1 MKSRLYF
8 LIVFSFTFLF
18 SWAGVSVRL
27 QTPGSGGKV
36 AVGQKFQIIVVA
48 SGSGGDL
55 QAPNPQGAEV
65 IYRTSNSESINGN
78 FTSESTLTLLATT
91 PGTYSFY
98 ATFGRQR
105 SNVVKYTVT
114 DASGSVPSS
123 NPGNAASQSSSQSSS
138 QTYTTPQSGPQFIGK
153 GNENM
158 FLRASVSKTNV
169 YEQEAIVYT
178 IKLYT
183 TYQYIKFLG
192 ATAAPKFE
200 GFVIEEDKVADAQ
213 QSFENY
219 NGRTYKAAVV
229 CRYIIFPQKAGKLK
243 ITGNTYT
250 VSADAMEYYNDPYF
264 QRMVVKR
271 PVELNITPNDLVIDV
286 KELPSPR
293 PANFSGGVGKF
304 SITSSL
310 PSQSFK
316 TNQAAVIK
324 YTVSG
329 HGNLKYINLPD
340 LSSVYPSQLEVFTP
354 ESSINASV
362 QGSTVGG
369 SVVFTCSF
377 MPVETGE
384 FSIPPVSLVYFN
396 PETGKYETSQARGY
410 TIKVGQG
417 SASDKSQTV
426 RRFDSRLLPVGDLSK
441 ESVPWVHT
449 FPFWLWFIIPSFGF
463 VIALLWW
470 IYYMRS
476 HSDMEALMSRR
487 AARLA
492 RKRLRKAADCLRRG
506 DYGKFY
512 DEMLFALWG
521 YMGHK
526 LKMPTS
532 ELTRKNILE
541 VLTAHG
547 VAESTA
553 TRAIALIDDCEFAKY
568 SPSKDG
574 EGMKSVYDR
583 GASLISSLDSEFRRH
598 AVDNSTHTDDDELF

>member
-1 MKSRLYF
+1 MKSRLF
-8 LIVFSFTFLF
+8 LTIVLALSSLL

-48 SGSGGDL
+48 SGQGGDL

-91 PGTYSFY
+91 PGTYTFY

-105 SNVVKYTVT
+105 SNVVKYTIT
-114 DASGSVPSS
+114 DSRGAAPASGSGNSNSQTSSPQNPSS
-123 NPGNAASQSSSQSSS
+123 
-138 QTYTTPQSGPQFIGK
+138 PQSGPKFIGK

-169 YEQEAIVYT
+169 YEQEALVYT

-200 GFVIEEDKVADAQ
+200 GFVIEEDKVTDVQ
-213 QSFENY
+213 QSFETY
-219 NGRTYKAAVV
+219 NGRTYKSAVV

-304 SITSSL
+304 SISSTL
-310 PSQSFK
+310 PSQTFK
-316 TNQAAVIK
+316 TNQASVIK
-324 YTVSG
+324 YTVTG
-329 HGNLKYINLPD
+329 QGNLKYINLPD
-340 LSSVYPSQLEVFTP
+340 LSSVYPSQLEVFSP
-354 ESSINASV
+354 ESQVNATV

-369 SVVFTCSF
+369 NVVFTYSF

-384 FSIPPVSLVYFN
+384 FKIPPVSLVYFN
-396 PETGKYETSQARGY
+396 PETGKYETARSGGF

-426 RRFDSRLLPVGDLSK
+426 RRFDSRLLPVDHLSM
-441 ESVPWVHT
+441 EPRPWVLS
-449 FPFWLWFIIPSFGF
+449 FPFWLWFIIPSVSFAVVF
-463 VIALLWW
+463 LWW
-470 IYYMRS
+470 IYYMRI

-492 RKRLRKAADCLRRG
+492 RKRLRKAAECLRRG
-506 DYGKFY
+506 DEEKFY

-532 ELTRKNILE
+532 ELTRKNILD

-547 VAESTA
+547 VSEATA
-553 TRAIALIDDCEFAKY
+553 SQAITLIDDCEFAKY
-568 SPSKDG
+568 SPSKGSD
-574 EGMKSVYDR
+574 GMKTVYDR

-598 AVDNSTHTDDDELF
+598 AVENSSDTDDDELFK